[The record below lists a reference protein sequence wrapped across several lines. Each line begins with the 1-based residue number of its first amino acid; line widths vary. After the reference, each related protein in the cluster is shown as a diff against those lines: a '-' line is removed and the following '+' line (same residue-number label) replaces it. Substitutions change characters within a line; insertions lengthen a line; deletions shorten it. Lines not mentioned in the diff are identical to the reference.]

1 MLWED
6 RVKMAVGK
14 GLSGKIYDV
23 AGVRLSAV
31 SAGIRYQDRLDLVLI
46 ELTEESKS
54 AGVFTQN
61 VFCAAPVVVAK
72 SHLSSNDPRVLIIN
86 TGNANAG
93 TGDSGLQDALQCCQI
108 VAECTGLDIQEVIPF
123 STGVIG
129 EKLPVKKI
137 TAGVP
142 RALDRLDGKNWKDA
156 AIGIL
161 TTDTRPKLL
170 SKQVKLADSLVTITG
185 FAKGSGMIRPNMAT
199 MLSFV
204 FTDALIEKE
213 LLDEMI
219 SELVDESFNRITVDG
234 DTSTNDAAML
244 VATGKSGV
252 PIAELDDT
260 NKRKFDICLK
270 SVFQQLAKEL
280 IKDAEG
286 ATKFIT
292 VVVKEGRDKEECAKV
307 AFCVAESLLVKTALF
322 ASDANWGRILAAIG
336 RAGLD
341 KLDTY
346 NVNIDIGDVRIVTK
360 GNLEETYTEEKG
372 KSVME
377 LDELIISIELGRGN
391 IEEAVW
397 TSDLSHDYVTINA
410 DYRT

>member
-6 RVKMAVGK
+6 WIKMAVGR
-14 GLSGKIYDV
+14 GPSGKIHNV
-23 AGVRLSAV
+23 AGIKLSAV
-31 SAGIRYQDRLDLVLI
+31 SAGIRYKDKLDLVLI
-46 ELTEESKS
+46 QLSEESKS

-61 VFCAAPVVVAK
+61 AFCAAPVVIAK
-72 SHLSSNDPRVLIIN
+72 SHLSSHNPRVLIIN

-93 TGDSGLQDALQCCQI
+93 TGDIGLRDALECCQA
-108 VAECTGLDIQEVIPF
+108 VAEWKELEIQQVIPF

-137 TAGVP
+137 VAGVP
-142 RALDRLDGKNWKDA
+142 EALDRLDKMNWQDA
-156 AIGIL
+156 AMGIL
-161 TTDTRPKLL
+161 TTDTRPKLI
-170 SKQVKLADSLVTITG
+170 SKQIKLADKFVTITG

-213 LLDEMI
+213 ALDKMI
-219 SELVDESFNRITVDG
+219 GELVDESFNRITVDG
-234 DTSTNDAAML
+234 DTSTNDAAIL

-252 PIAELDDT
+252 PIADLDDS
-260 NKRKFDICLK
+260 NKKKYIACLK
-270 SVFQQLAKEL
+270 TVFQELAKEL

-292 VVVKEGRDKEECAKV
+292 VVVKEGRDREECAKV
-307 AFCVAESLLVKTALF
+307 AYCVAESLLVKTALF

-336 RAGLD
+336 RTDLD
-341 KLDTY
+341 NFDTR
-346 NVNIDIGDVRIVTK
+346 NVNIDIGDVRIVTQ

-372 KSVME
+372 TSAMQLE
-377 LDELIISIELGRGN
+377 ELIISIELGRGN
-391 IEEAVW
+391 MQETVW
-397 TSDLSHDYVTINA
+397 TSDLSHDNVRINA

>member
-6 RVKMAVGK
+6 WVIMAVGK

-54 AGVFTQN
+54 ACVFTKN
-61 VFCAAPVVVAK
+61 AFCAAPVVVAK
-72 SHLSSNDPRVLIIN
+72 SHLASNDPRVLIIN

-93 TGDSGLQDALQCCQI
+93 TGDIGLQDSLQCCQI
-108 VAECTGLDIQEVIPF
+108 VAECKGLDLEEVIPF

-129 EKLPVKKI
+129 EKLPVKRV

-142 RALDRLDGKNWKDA
+142 EALDRLDEKNWKDA
-156 AIGIL
+156 ATGIL

-170 SKQVKLADSLVTITG
+170 SKQIKVAGDVVTITG

-204 FTDALIEKE
+204 FTDALIERE

-219 SELVDESFNRITVDG
+219 SKLVDESFNRITVDG

-252 PIAELDDT
+252 PIAELDDI
-260 NKRKFDICLK
+260 NKKKFIACLK
-270 SVFQQLAKEL
+270 SVFQELAKEL

-346 NVNIDIGDVRIVTK
+346 NVNIDIGDVRIVTN

-391 IEEAVW
+391 IQESVW

>member
-1 MLWED
+1 
-6 RVKMAVGK
+6 MAVGK
-14 GLSGKIYDV
+14 GLYGKIHDV

-46 ELTEESKS
+46 ELSKESKS
-54 AGVFTQN
+54 VGVFTKN
-61 VFCAAPVVVAK
+61 AFCAAPIVIAK
-72 SHLSSNDPRVLIIN
+72 SHLTSNDPRALIIN

-93 TGDSGLQDALQCCQI
+93 TGEIGVQDALQCCQI
-108 VAECTGLDIQEVIPF
+108 VAECKGLNIQEVIPF

-137 TAGVP
+137 LAGIP
-142 RALDRLDGKNWKDA
+142 QALHRLDEKNWKDA
-156 AIGIL
+156 AMGIL

-170 SKQVKLADSLVTITG
+170 STQVKLADSMVTITG

-204 FTDALIEKE
+204 FTDALIERE
-213 LLDEMI
+213 LLNEMI
-219 SELVDESFNRITVDG
+219 GELVDESFNRITVDG

-244 VATGKSGV
+244 VATGKSRV

-260 NKRKFDICLK
+260 KKKKFITCLK

-280 IKDAEG
+280 IRDAEG

-336 RAGLD
+336 RAGID
-341 KLDTY
+341 NLDTR
-346 NVNIDIGDVRIVTK
+346 NINIDIGEIRIVTK
-360 GNLEETYTEEKG
+360 GSLEETYKEEKG

-391 IEEAVW
+391 MQEEVW
-397 TSDLSHDYVTINA
+397 TSDLSHEYVRINA

>member
-1 MLWED
+1 MGRL
-6 RVKMAVGK
+6 VKMAVGK
-14 GLSGKIYDV
+14 GLSGEIYDV

-31 SAGIRYQDRLDLVLI
+31 SAGIRYQNRLDLVLI

-93 TGDSGLQDALQCCQI
+93 TGDSGLQDALQCCLI

-142 RALDRLDGKNWKDA
+142 GALDRLDEKNWKDA

-260 NKRKFDICLK
+260 NKRKFVTCLK

-341 KLDTY
+341 NLDTY

-391 IEEAVW
+391 IQETVW

>member
-1 MLWED
+1 M
-6 RVKMAVGK
+6 
-14 GLSGKIYDV
+14 
-23 AGVRLSAV
+23 
-31 SAGIRYQDRLDLVLI
+31 
-46 ELTEESKS
+46 
-54 AGVFTQN
+54 
-61 VFCAAPVVVAK
+61 
-72 SHLSSNDPRVLIIN
+72 
-86 TGNANAG
+86 
-93 TGDSGLQDALQCCQI
+93 QDALQCCQI

-142 RALDRLDGKNWKDA
+142 VALDRLDGKNWKDA

-213 LLDEMI
+213 LLDEML

-252 PIAELDDT
+252 QIAELDDT
-260 NKRKFDICLK
+260 NKRKFVTCLK

-292 VVVKEGRDKEECAKV
+292 VVVKEGRDKEECSKV

-346 NVNIDIGDVRIVTK
+346 NVNIDIGDVRIVTN

-391 IEEAVW
+391 IQEAVW

>member
-1 MLWED
+1 M
-6 RVKMAVGK
+6 
-14 GLSGKIYDV
+14 
-23 AGVRLSAV
+23 
-31 SAGIRYQDRLDLVLI
+31 
-46 ELTEESKS
+46 
-54 AGVFTQN
+54 
-61 VFCAAPVVVAK
+61 
-72 SHLSSNDPRVLIIN
+72 
-86 TGNANAG
+86 
-93 TGDSGLQDALQCCQI
+93 
-108 VAECTGLDIQEVIPF
+108 
-123 STGVIG
+123 
-129 EKLPVKKI
+129 
-137 TAGVP
+137 
-142 RALDRLDGKNWKDA
+142 
-156 AIGIL
+156 
-161 TTDTRPKLL
+161 
-170 SKQVKLADSLVTITG
+170 ADSLVTITG

-252 PIAELDDT
+252 PIAELDEP
-260 NKRKFDICLK
+260 NKKKFNKCVK

-292 VVVKEGRDKEECAKV
+292 VLVKEGRDKDECAKV
-307 AFCVAESLLVKTALF
+307 AFCVAESLLVKTAFF

-341 KLDTY
+341 NLDTY

-377 LDELIISIELGRGN
+377 LDDLIISIELGRGN
-391 IEEAVW
+391 IQEAVW

>member
-1 MLWED
+1 
-6 RVKMAVGK
+6 
-14 GLSGKIYDV
+14 
-23 AGVRLSAV
+23 
-31 SAGIRYQDRLDLVLI
+31 
-46 ELTEESKS
+46 
-54 AGVFTQN
+54 
-61 VFCAAPVVVAK
+61 
-72 SHLSSNDPRVLIIN
+72 
-86 TGNANAG
+86 
-93 TGDSGLQDALQCCQI
+93 
-108 VAECTGLDIQEVIPF
+108 
-123 STGVIG
+123 
-129 EKLPVKKI
+129 
-137 TAGVP
+137 
-142 RALDRLDGKNWKDA
+142 
-156 AIGIL
+156 
-161 TTDTRPKLL
+161 
-170 SKQVKLADSLVTITG
+170 
-185 FAKGSGMIRPNMAT
+185 MIRPNMAT

-252 PIAELDDT
+252 PIAKLDDT
-260 NKRKFDICLK
+260 NKRKFVTCLK

-377 LDELIISIELGRGN
+377 LDELIICIELGRGN
-391 IEEAVW
+391 IQEAVW

>member
-1 MLWED
+1 M
-6 RVKMAVGK
+6 
-14 GLSGKIYDV
+14 
-23 AGVRLSAV
+23 
-31 SAGIRYQDRLDLVLI
+31 
-46 ELTEESKS
+46 
-54 AGVFTQN
+54 
-61 VFCAAPVVVAK
+61 
-72 SHLSSNDPRVLIIN
+72 
-86 TGNANAG
+86 
-93 TGDSGLQDALQCCQI
+93 
-108 VAECTGLDIQEVIPF
+108 
-123 STGVIG
+123 IG

-142 RALDRLDGKNWKDA
+142 RALDRLDDKNWKDA

-260 NKRKFDICLK
+260 NKRKFVTCLK

-292 VVVKEGRDKEECAKV
+292 VVVKEGRDKGECAKV

-336 RAGLD
+336 RADLD
-341 KLDTY
+341 DLDTR
-346 NVNIDIGDVRIVTK
+346 NVNIDIGEVRIVTE
-360 GNLEETYTEEKG
+360 GQLEKTYTEEKG
-372 KSVME
+372 KSAME
-377 LDELIISIELGRGN
+377 REELIISIELGRGN
-391 IEEAVW
+391 MQETVW
-397 TSDLSHDYVTINA
+397 TSDLSHDYVRINA